1 MFLCLGNLD
10 GLVQRRLELRAQ
22 YKMKC
27 SLMSDKKTQS
37 MVRDTANRL
46 YPALIQIIGDQGIY
60 LRLAKQRLFD
70 LACSKSQMAIDY
82 SLFCIY
88 IYIYIYIYQAWPM
101 LRGNYDCC
109 RVQASFL
116 ELGENNSRFEPK

>member
-1 MFLCLGNLD
+1 MFLSLGNLD

-37 MVRDTANRL
+37 LVQDTANRL
-46 YPALIQIIGDQGIY
+46 SAGLIQIIGDQGIY

-88 IYIYIYIYQAWPM
+88 IYISSLAYAEGQ
-101 LRGNYDCC
+101 L
-109 RVQASFL
+109 
-116 ELGENNSRFEPK
+116 

>member
-1 MFLCLGNLD
+1 MHVHICSIMACHNYVFFLGNLD

-37 MVRDTANRL
+37 MVRDTANGL
-46 YPALIQIIGDQGIY
+46 SAGLIQIIGDQGIY

-88 IYIYIYIYQAWPM
+88 IK
-101 LRGNYDCC
+101 
-109 RVQASFL
+109 
-116 ELGENNSRFEPK
+116 LGLC